1 MSNFLSHPS
10 EPTRILKQPEYK
22 EVQRGRSV
30 VFECTV
36 KHDPSLIPTMT
47 WLKDDGELPDDER
60 SNLFW
65 CLDMSPVKINT
76 WSFVWY
82 LYTCGIQNSVKQ
94 GEKMHVFRSHCA
106 ASCLYRLIVD
116 SDSLTITDVTE
127 DDAGVYT
134 CIMNTTLDHDSATAT
149 LTVVGT

>member
-1 MSNFLSHPS
+1 MAVSQLLDLFILPPT

-60 SNLFW
+60 SELFISG
-65 CLDMSPVKINT
+65 D
-76 WSFVWY
+76 
-82 LYTCGIQNSVKQ
+82 
-94 GEKMHVFRSHCA
+94 VFFLEAC
-106 ASCLYRLIVD
+106 C
-116 SDSLTITDVTE
+116 
-127 DDAGVYT
+127 
-134 CIMNTTLDHDSATAT
+134 
-149 LTVVGT
+149 